1 MAWHSGGS
9 GGGALSINENHN
21 FADNTERDA
30 YFTANPTELVKDVVI
45 AVGATFQRWSGTAWI
60 DTTYIVKGPK
70 GDTGATGAQGPKGET
85 GDVGPQGAQGPKGDK
100 GDPGEQGPQGLPG
113 AQGADGQSFTF
124 DATGLLSELSTY
136 DNEAKGFAFLAT
148 DTGNFYMKQSAT
160 AGDWS
165 DPIPFKGDKGDP
177 GTNGTD
183 GVDGTRGS
191 KWTVSEDG
199 SFPGGTCISGDMLL
213 DATTYDVYEYV
224 TNSWQLVGNIKGD
237 KGDTGANGSDATV
250 NATNVA
256 STIHSATEKT
266 SIVGNDELTIVDS
279 ENTNTLKKISWANIK
294 TALASIFQAVLVSGT
309 NIKTVNG
316 NSLLGSGDVTISGG
330 SGTNINYCRVISS
343 SNKTLS
349 GIQNID
355 GITLVEGDKVL
366 VIGQTLSKQ
375 NGVYVASS
383 GAWTRDSNYNTPEKL
398 AGAMISSTSGSTLT
412 NKIYQCLFTPTS
424 VLGTDTMPWVE
435 VLTTSGSGLG
445 FAIDS
450 LSSGTPIDSDTLM
463 YRDSTGNYSTN
474 CTKKI
479 TWANFKNAISTWIQ
493 ATSFTLLQYKQAI
506 TTVQTLTSAATI
518 TPDWNAGQM
527 AILTLATNATL
538 ANPSNLKAGTTMQI
552 KIKQDG
558 TGGRTL
564 AYGTAYKFA
573 SGADKD
579 LSLAANAED
588 ILTLTSFDGT
598 TVQCTLLKKF
608 A

>member
-1 MAWHSGGS
+1 MEGFVKKGS
-9 GGGALSINENHN
+9 AGSGGALSISENHN
-21 FADNTERDA
+21 FVDNTARDT
-30 YFTANPTELVKDVVI
+30 YFTAHPDELEKDTII
-45 AVGATFQRWSGTAWI
+45 AVGTAFQRWSGTTWL
-60 DTTYIVKGPK
+60 DTTYIVKGPKGDTGEKGETGNTGPQGPQGEQGIQGEKGEK

-85 GDVGPQGAQGPKGDK
+85 GDIGPQGAQGPKGDK

-113 AQGADGQSFTF
+113 PAGADGQSFTF

-183 GVDGTRGS
+183 GVDGTNGTDGATWHNGTGGVLDNGIGKDGDYWLDVTSGNVFKKSSGTWGVAIGNIKGANGTNGTNGVDGTRGS

-199 SFPGGTCISGDMLL
+199 SFPGGTYISGDMLL

-266 SIVGNDELTIVDS
+266 SIVDNDELTIVDS
-279 ENTNTLKKISWANIK
+279 ENTNTLKKVLFSTVK
-294 TALASIFQAVLVSGT
+294 TAL
-309 NIKTVNG
+309 K
-316 NSLLGSGDVTISGG
+316 
-330 SGTNINYCRVISS
+330 
-343 SNKTLS
+343 
-349 GIQNID
+349 
-355 GITLVEGDKVL
+355 
-366 VIGQTLSKQ
+366 
-375 NGVYVASS
+375 
-383 GAWTRDSNYNTPEKL
+383 
-398 AGAMISSTSGSTLT
+398 
-412 NKIYQCLFTPTS
+412 
-424 VLGTDTMPWVE
+424 
-435 VLTTSGSGLG
+435 
-445 FAIDS
+445 
-450 LSSGTPIDSDTLM
+450 
-463 YRDSTGNYSTN
+463 
-474 CTKKI
+474 
-479 TWANFKNAISTWIQ
+479 TWIET
-493 ATSFTLLQYKQAI
+493 ATTIFDSIRYKQAI
-506 TTVQTLTSAATI
+506 TTVQTLTNAATI

-527 AILTLATNATL
+527 AILTLGINATL
-538 ANPSNLKAGTTMQI
+538 ANPTNLKAGTTMQI